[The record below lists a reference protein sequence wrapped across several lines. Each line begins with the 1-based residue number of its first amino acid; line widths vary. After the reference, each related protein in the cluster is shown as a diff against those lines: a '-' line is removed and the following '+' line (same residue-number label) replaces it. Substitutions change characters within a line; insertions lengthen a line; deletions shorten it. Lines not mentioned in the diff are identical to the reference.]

1 MGALSRTLALL
12 VLISLHGGAL
22 GLAATGTLSTI
33 GSQEIPKG
41 RSVTGHIP
49 PEGDSVDC
57 TRLCRLPTGFQ
68 TIKCIKITSV
78 I

>member
-41 RSVTGHIP
+41 RSVTGRTSHLREIRSIAP
-49 PEGDSVDC
+49 GC
-57 TRLCRLPTGFQ
+57 AGFPQ
-68 TIKCIKITSV
+68 VSRPLSALR
-78 I
+78 